1 MINKRLLRVGFV
13 QNNPVF
19 GNVQKNLAR
28 VEKLLEGQSADLFV
42 FPELFATGYQFKNKK
57 EVQGLAEQVPEG
69 TTTNALTSVAK
80 KTTHL

>member
-1 MINKRLLRVGFV
+1 MRVGFV

-42 FPELFATGYQFKNKK
+42 FPELFATGYQFQHKK
-57 EVQGLAEQVPEG
+57 EVQG
-69 TTTNALTSVAK
+69 
-80 KTTHL
+80 